1 MSILERLR
9 AALPPAQPAAAAPA
23 RTLRYLSVCSGIE
36 AATVA
41 WPRPQES
48 HEHLVAFGG
57 NNRSPA
63 PRGAA
68 ALIQARKAA
77 LAALPAPPPPTPAP
91 LKRKPSDVTRIVD
104 LPLRDYLGVD
114 LTDELRKPGAPR
126 EWVDHKGTKIKG
138 LRPIQSAA
146 LAAIRDA
153 NGGFLPIGVGH
164 GKAAIALLAPTVLE
178 AEIAILLTT
187 TATVDQLRRTFAE
200 WRRYY
205 RIIPRIYIIS
215 YDTLSTPKGTSLLTQ
230 MTKDFRDEQVV
241 MVADE
246 AHKLAYKT
254 SARTDRV
261 LRFFTGDEQAG
272 LAGHPGV
279 RFVALSGTLTNKSLH
294 DFGHLAELALRESS
308 PVPRDE
314 TNLNAWAAC
323 IDAKGQP
330 SSIDYDKIRPLVTRF
345 APGESLDTTHGEE
358 RQIGRAS
365 CRERV

>member
-9 AALPPAQPAAAAPA
+9 AAVSPPAQQPSAALPASP
-23 RTLRYLSVCSGIE
+23 TL
-36 AATVA
+36 
-41 WPRPQES
+41 
-48 HEHLVAFGG
+48 
-57 NNRSPA
+57 
-63 PRGAA
+63 RGAA

-77 LAALPAPPPPTPAP
+77 LAALPTPPPPTPAP

-104 LPLRDYLGVD
+104 LPLKDYLGVD

-205 RIIPRIYIIS
+205 RIIPKIYIIS
-215 YDTLSTPKGTSLLTQ
+215 YDTLWT
-230 MTKDFRDEQVV
+230 
-241 MVADE
+241 A
-246 AHKLAYKT
+246 
-254 SARTDRV
+254 
-261 LRFFTGDEQAG
+261 GD
-272 LAGHPGV
+272 V
-279 RFVALSGTLTNKSLH
+279 SN
-294 DFGHLAELALRESS
+294 
-308 PVPRDE
+308 
-314 TNLNAWAAC
+314 
-323 IDAKGQP
+323 
-330 SSIDYDKIRPLVTRF
+330 VTRQNGSYSWIQ
-345 APGESLDTTHGEE
+345 ARS
-358 RQIGRAS
+358 R
-365 CRERV
+365 